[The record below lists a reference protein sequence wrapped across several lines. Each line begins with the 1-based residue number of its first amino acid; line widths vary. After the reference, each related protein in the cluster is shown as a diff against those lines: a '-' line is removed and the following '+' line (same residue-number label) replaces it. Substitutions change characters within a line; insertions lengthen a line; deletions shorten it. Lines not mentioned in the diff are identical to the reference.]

1 MTAPPRRAAG
11 APAGRP
17 SVQPGPSPAR
27 AAGRYWAAR
36 AAAAA
41 RPAAKLAAA
50 GCRLMARGASEAVMM
65 LASLAQAARL
75 RRTRLAPDRS
85 AAVPA
90 APAAAPPGPPA
101 AQVAVTASGMRVT
114 DKRSAAVRAA
124 AAAPAQRAAAAEG
137 QARTPPAGQARQ
149 PARLRAAVAA
159 LCFTVLGMLIRA
171 GHRTPLPEAPD
182 IDVGRCAWRRAACRR
197 VLRDKPARPGNLGEL
212 IDLAADREAGDWR
225 GPVLWWAKR
234 RVGAAE
240 LAGFIQA
247 ELVATPRS
255 AIAGRRLILLLRLAG
270 YAAAAL
276 PDVDAREVVRTA
288 LACARDQVNP
298 YADSGLTLTARSAV
312 TVLLQQRPELDDIL
326 TRALEL
332 QAGPAQMP
340 PGQPLPVEAR
350 LLAIAIRNR
359 SRDFGATL
367 TRAAASAGFG
377 PEQLQ
382 AAARLADAPIAQ
394 PARISRA
401 PRAWGPAQPAVSA
414 AARFVPWLA
423 PVAVAA
429 AAGAAAHLLR
439 WAPAPATVSLGDS
452 IALLAL
458 LAAVHVFT
466 VQLSA
471 SRLPGVIARSA
482 GHPWELFLSYSAA
495 LTLLVLS
502 VFRAH
507 TAWLAAA
514 ASWSALAALAV
525 FSAGVVPAMF
535 RLLRRTDA
543 GRAAQGYVSRTLPAA
558 RAAGRQLGRIQARA
572 AEVRETLDADPGV
585 RVSPDAFAGEWSQVV
600 AARRR
605 GFFLPRKAGLRRL
618 LAGSAFGGGMR
629 MRVFAGPGTIVDAG
643 EDMVSLIP
651 ARDQTVSS
659 ALARQARRTLR
670 TRTSRQVEDVAT
682 GAVALTQMAL
692 DLEDA
697 GDIGTAGTVTQSVVR
712 LVTEHVAAAREART
726 QMFRRQQQRAAAEAA
741 DQPGFSQAD
750 EATVRA
756 RDNSPVPVAP
766 ALRDSLRIAVRGRF
780 QGSRSLLNVPAVV
793 TRQLLAGSGR
803 AESAVIMVA
812 FSIPDEAREPAT
824 GSRGAAEMLRIAGL
838 RALELDDPL
847 AFEQVLGQLDKF
859 SAAGSGRVDEI
870 DVTAMLAATACR
882 FDTRLA
888 VRATDRAIA
897 QVPAGQAGDA
907 AAAARAAWLQGTVLW
922 RAGAAGLACGAMSVA
937 VHAARKA
944 FELQVQDTVRTMAS
958 KQELITGEAGRSD
971 FHGGYLGDQAQDALA
986 RFGTFL
992 HDTTSVLT

>member
-1 MTAPPRRAAG
+1 MTATPRR
-11 APAGRP
+11 PAGRP
-17 SVQPGPSPAR
+17 SVLPGPSPAR

-41 RPAAKLAAA
+41 RPAAKPAAA
-50 GCRLMARGASEAVMM
+50 GCRLLARGAAAVIMM
-65 LASLAQAARL
+65 FASLAQAVRL
-75 RRTRLAPDRS
+75 RRTRRAPGRS
-85 AAVPA
+85 AGEPA
-90 APAAAPPGPPA
+90 ASSAAPPVAQAPPA
-101 AQVAVTASGMRVT
+101 EVTVTASGMRVT
-114 DKRSAAVRAA
+114 DKRSAAARLAAARPAQPAASPARARQSARLPRAA
-124 AAAPAQRAAAAEG
+124 
-137 QARTPPAGQARQ
+137 
-149 PARLRAAVAA
+149 AA
-159 LCFTVLGMLIRA
+159 LCFTALGMLIRA
-171 GHRTPLPEAPD
+171 GHQTPLPEAPD

-197 VLRDKPARPGNLGEL
+197 VLRDKPACPGNLSEL
-212 IDLAADREAGDWR
+212 IALAADEEAGDWR

-234 RVGAAE
+234 RVGPAE
-240 LAGFIQA
+240 LTSFLQAG
-247 ELVATPRS
+247 LVRTPSS

-276 PDVDAREVVRTA
+276 PEADAREVVRTA
-288 LACARDQVNP
+288 LACSRRQVDP
-298 YADSGLTLTARSAV
+298 YGDSGLTLTARSAV
-312 TVLLQQRPELDDIL
+312 TILLQQRPELDDIL

-332 QAGPAQMP
+332 QAGPTQIQ

-350 LLAIAIRNR
+350 LLAFAIRNR
-359 SRDFGATL
+359 TRDFGAAL
-367 TRAAASAGFG
+367 TRVAASARFG
-377 PEQLQ
+377 PEQMQ
-382 AAARLADAPIAQ
+382 AAARLADAPIAR
-394 PARISRA
+394 PARIRQA

-414 AARFVPWLA
+414 AARVLPWLA

-429 AAGAAAHLLR
+429 GAGVATHLLR

-507 TAWLAAA
+507 AAWLAAA
-514 ASWSALAALAV
+514 ASWSALAALAL

-543 GRAAQGYVSRTLPAA
+543 GRAAQGYVTRTLPAA
-558 RAAGRQLGRIQARA
+558 RAAGRKLGRIQARA
-572 AEVRETLDADPGV
+572 VEMREALDADPGV
-585 RVSPDAFAGEWSQVV
+585 RVSLDAFAGEWSQVI

-605 GFFLPRKAGLRRL
+605 GFFMPPKARLRRL
-618 LAGSAFGGGMR
+618 LASSAFGGGMR

-651 ARDQTVSS
+651 ARDQTISS

-670 TRTSRQVEDVAT
+670 TRASRRVEDVAT

-697 GDIGTAGTVTQSVVR
+697 GDIGTARTVAQSVVR

-726 QMFRRQQQRAAAEAA
+726 QMFRRQEQRAAAAAA
-741 DQPGFSQAD
+741 DLPGISQAG
-750 EATVRA
+750 EASTRA

-766 ALRDSLRIAVRGRF
+766 ALRDSLRIAVQGRF
-780 QGSRSLLNVPAVV
+780 EGSRSLLNIPAVV
-793 TRQLLAGSGR
+793 TRQLLSGSGR
-803 AESAVIMVA
+803 AESAVIIVT
-812 FSIPDEAREPAT
+812 FSVPDEARESAP

-838 RALELDDPL
+838 RALELNDSM

-859 SAAGSGRVDEI
+859 SGAGPGRGDEI
-870 DVTAMLAATACR
+870 DITAMLASTACR
-882 FDTRLA
+882 FDTLLA

-897 QVPAGQAGDA
+897 QIPAGQAGNA
-907 AAAARAAWLQGTVLW
+907 AADAQAAWLRGTVLW
-922 RAGAAGLACGAMSVA
+922 RTGAAGLACGAMSVA

-944 FELQVQDTVRTMAS
+944 FELQVQDTVRTLAS
-958 KQELITGEAGRSD
+958 KQELITGETARSD
-971 FHGGYLGDQAQDALA
+971 IRGGYLGDQAKEALA
-986 RFGTFL
+986 SFGTFL
-992 HDTTSVLT
+992 RDTTSVFT